1 MNREDRRRKRQQ
13 DTKNAAIAFS
23 AFIIVIIMLITG
35 MAVTVHQVL
44 RNSPKENSPV
54 ADSTE
59 QTETEDASGSA
70 EILADNSETAEI
82 PVVDPLLEQAIQVV
96 SGMTLEEKTA
106 QLFMITPDAL
116 TGFDG
121 VNIAGETSKNAY
133 SEFPVGGL
141 IYMSKNL
148 QDTDQTK
155 DMLSKMNAIAQERT
169 GLPLL
174 LGVDEEGGSVARIA
188 SNSTFNVT
196 NVGDMSAIGATGDS
210 QNAYQAGVTIGSY
223 LKNLGFNVDFAPVAD
238 VLTNPEN
245 SLIGNRS
252 FGSDSQLV
260 ADMVTSELQGL
271 SEQGIYGAVKHFPGH
286 GGTSGDSHD
295 GAVTLEKTLEEMAQ
309 TELVPFQ
316 HAIDS
321 GASMILVAHISLP
334 NVTGDNTPASLSSRI
349 VTDLLRSQMGFEGV
363 IVTDALNMGA
373 ITSSYTADQAAV
385 AAVNAGA
392 DILLMPQDFK
402 TAYQGLLDAV
412 NGGTVSEERINESAA
427 RIVRLKLKM
436 QQS

>member
-13 DTKNAAIAFS
+13 DTKNATIAFS
-23 AFIIVIIMLITG
+23 VFIIVIIMLITG
-35 MAVTVHQVL
+35 TVVTVHQVL
-44 RNSPKENSPV
+44 NRSPKKNASV
-54 ADSTE
+54 ADNTE
-59 QTETEDASGSA
+59 QTE
-70 EILADNSETAEI
+70 SEEAQDPAEI
-82 PVVDPLLEQAIQVV
+82 PADHSETTAPAADPLLEQAVQIVA
-96 SGMTLEEKTA
+96 GMTLEEKTA

-133 SEFPVGGL
+133 NEFPVGGL

-155 DMLSKMNAIAQERT
+155 DMLSKMNTIAQERT
-169 GLPLL
+169 GFPLL

-188 SNSTFNVT
+188 SNSAFHVT
-196 NVGDMSAIGATGDS
+196 NVGDMSAIGATGDAL
-210 QNAYQAGVTIGSY
+210 NAYQAGVTIGSY

-271 SEQGIYGAVKHFPGH
+271 SEQGICGAVKHFPGH

-295 GAVTLEKTLEEMAQ
+295 GAVTLEKTLEELTQ

-316 HAIDS
+316 RAIDA
-321 GASMILVAHISLP
+321 GASMILVSHISLP
-334 NVTGDNTPASLSSRI
+334 NVTGDNTPASLSGRV
-349 VTDLLRSQMGFEGV
+349 VTDLLRGQMGFGGV

-402 TAYQGLLDAV
+402 AAYQGLLDAV
-412 NGGTVSEERINESAA
+412 NSGTVSEERINESAA
-427 RIVRLKLKM
+427 RIIRLKLQM
-436 QQS
+436 Q